1 MEKQPTEE
9 ELEAARRQARAD
21 AEKRVAY
28 ESSGREPDD
37 QPGEQPF
44 AYAAEAV
51 QAEYARV
58 YEEALDTLRRGREST
73 TGSDP
78 IVEES
83 Q

>member
-9 ELEAARRQARAD
+9 ELQAAREQGRTD
-21 AEKRVAY
+21 AEVRFAA
-28 ESSGREPDD
+28 ETSGREPDD

-58 YEEALDTLRRGREST
+58 YEETLSGLRARQ
-73 TGSDP
+73 P
-78 IVEES
+78 
-83 Q
+83 

>member
-9 ELEAARRQARAD
+9 ELEVAREQARTD
-21 AEKRVAY
+21 AQAHHAS
-28 ESSGREPDD
+28 ESAGRETDD

-58 YEEALDTLRRGREST
+58 YEETLARLRAAG
-73 TGSDP
+73 
-78 IVEES
+78 
-83 Q
+83 